1 MRWLDSSTN
10 SMDMNLITLQE
21 TEKNRVLPSM
31 GSKESDMTYQLKNN
45 RRDSKWYKKPG
56 ATYRR
61 EKI

>member
-31 GSKESDMTYQLKNN
+31 GSKEPDMT
-45 RRDSKWYKKPG
+45 
-56 ATYRR
+56 
-61 EKI
+61 